1 MSAPAPAAPAAADA
15 APATGGKK
23 KLIIMVVAGLLLLGA
38 GVGAGMFLG
47 KKKAP
52 AEGEEGADGHGDTHA
67 EQPAAEAPKV
77 KRDPKNPPVFVPLDP
92 FTVNL
97 ADRDADRYAQ
107 VSVTLE
113 LADAKVE
120 AELKTY
126 MPAIRSNILLLLSSR
141 KAEHLIT
148 REGKEKLAQSIL
160 YASVRPLGYLID
172 EDEEEEPAAEGEEP
186 PKKKKKKK
194 KLPLPN
200 NLPVVG
206 VHFSNIIVQ

>member
-52 AEGEEGADGHGDTHA
+52 AEGEEGADGHGETHA
-67 EQPAAEAPKV
+67 EQPAHDAPKV
-77 KRDPKNPPVFVPLDP
+77 TRDPKHPPVFVPLDP